1 MSIAISIS
9 TRGREDVLSH
19 SLIQWRTYYPGANI
33 IIIEDNDTT
42 PRGIAATKN
51 LCIESLIKSGAR
63 HCFLADDDV
72 YPMDSYGLKM
82 YTNLGV
88 NHACMSFDHT
98 ANGNRISNEVY
109 VKIKHPNWWSFNSP
123 CGCLLYCSRE
133 LLLSGVRYDENFSQW
148 GLEHKDFSI
157 QIYKEGY
164 TSIPFIDIPNST
176 NHFYSHDY
184 HLTAESSVPESVRIE
199 SIKRNT
205 EYFNEKH
212 NVWTK

>member
-1 MSIAISIS
+1 MSIAIAIS
-9 TRGREDVLSH
+9 TRGREDVLNH
-19 SLIQWRTYYPGANI
+19 SVSQWKKHYPDASI
-33 IIIEDNDTT
+33 IIIEDNGDI
-42 PRGIAATKN
+42 PRGISATKN
-51 LCIESLIKSGAR
+51 LCIEALIESGAE

-72 YPMDSYGLKM
+72 YPTNDIGLHL
-82 YTNLGV
+82 YIGLNV

-98 ANGNRISNEVY
+98 SNGKRISNEVF
-109 VKIKHPNWWSFNSP
+109 VHLKHPYWWSFNSP
-123 CGCLLYCSRE
+123 CGCLLYVSRE
-133 LLLSGVRYDENFSQW
+133 LLLSGIRYDENFIRW

-157 QIYKEGY
+157 QVHKRGY

-176 NHFYSHDY
+176 DHFYSHDY
-184 HLTAESSVPESVRIE
+184 HLTAESSVPEHVRID